1 MKKIFLILLMA
12 GLLFS
17 LISYG
22 LTFRNSI
29 EAETFEELI
38 ESVLDFLFY
47 IGLAAVPLMVVL
59 GGFFI
64 ATAGGDSKRFKRGQ
78 NFILYAVIGLVV
90 LLLARGIIAFI
101 RHAIGYENGESMR
114 RVRIVKKDDL
124 FKKELKGRTSNE
136 IKIEL

>member
-1 MKKIFLILLMA
+1 MKKLLLILLTV
-12 GLLFS
+12 GLFFP

-22 LTFRNSI
+22 LEFRNPI

-47 IGLAAVPLMVVL
+47 IGVAAVPLMVVL

-64 ATAGGDSKRFKRGQ
+64 ATAGGDSSRFKKGQ

-101 RHAIGYENGESMR
+101 RHAIGYENGESVR
-114 RVRIVKKDDL
+114 KVRIVKKDDL
-124 FKKELKGRTSNE
+124 FKKELKGRVNNE